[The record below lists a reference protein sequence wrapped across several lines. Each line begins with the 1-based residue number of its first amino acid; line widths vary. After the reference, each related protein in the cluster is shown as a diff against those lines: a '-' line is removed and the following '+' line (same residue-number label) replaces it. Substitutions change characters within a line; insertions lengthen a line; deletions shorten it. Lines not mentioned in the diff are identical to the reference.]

1 MTGAALALA
10 IAFPAAA
17 CRSDSAPAAAPPPP
31 APATTP
37 ATGAPP
43 AEAGPGAGAAA
54 GLHYAV
60 GVRTLALSRG
70 ADRPLRTLVFY
81 PTATPTAPASKGSE
95 AVEPRRN
102 ASPAAGRF
110 PLVLFSHGLRGT
122 PERYAPAAATW
133 AAAGFVVA
141 APAYPHTNQHAKR
154 YDRADITNQP
164 GDAAY
169 VIKKVR
175 HLDRTPG
182 DPLSGH
188 IDVDRVAAV
197 GHSAGGYTTTGL
209 FAGKHPTWLRAGVV
223 IAGWLAPGA
232 FAGPPA
238 TMLFLQGDHD
248 TVVPPAQGR
257 AAYDAVPWVKSF
269 VLLPDSGHADYMV
282 PGGHAYPE
290 MDRLVIDFLRRTL
303 DGEAGEVD

>member
-1 MTGAALALA
+1 
-10 IAFPAAA
+10 
-17 CRSDSAPAAAPPPP
+17 
-31 APATTP
+31 
-37 ATGAPP
+37 
-43 AEAGPGAGAAA
+43 
-54 GLHYAV
+54 
-60 GVRTLALSRG
+60 VRTLALSRG

-81 PTATPTAPASKGSE
+81 PAATPTGPASKETAGE
-95 AVEPRRN
+95 PVEPRRN
-102 ASPAAGRF
+102 ASPAASRF

-122 PERYAPAAATW
+122 TERYAPAAATW

-141 APAYPHTNQHAKR
+141 APAYPHTNEHAKR
-154 YDRADITNQP
+154 YNPADIVNQP

-169 VIKKVR
+169 VIKNLR
-175 HLDRTPG
+175 RLDRTPG
-182 DPLSGH
+182 DPLNGH

-197 GHSAGGYTTTGL
+197 GHSAGGYTTIGL
-209 FAGKHPTWLRAGVV
+209 FAGKHPSWLRAGVV
-223 IAGWLAPGA
+223 IAGWPARGA

-257 AAYDAVPWVKSF
+257 TAYDAVPWVKSF

-282 PGGHAYPE
+282 PGGHAYAE

-303 DGEAGEVD
+303 DDEVGEVD